1 MAPAKG
7 GKGKGNKGKFLL
19 FAHQKF
25 EDLDQTSLSLVSAT
39 DAGGGDKKESGQL
52 KVANSLKVSSAL
64 LLTEKGLSHLR

>member
-52 KVANSLKVSSAL
+52 KVANSLKVSFGSTFNTRL
-64 LLTEKGLSHLR
+64 LSHLC